1 LKGTGNG
8 TLFWY
13 DAATQGNLIAVGN
26 TVTTSSVPTHETF
39 FVAVNDFEGS
49 IGVANKKIFP
59 EGGYNQ
65 FSPAVLFSTQVP
77 LLIKSTRLYIG
88 HSGKITVSVKKMDGS
103 IVSSTTLHVRA
114 TRNPEASGNAPD
126 DPNDAGA
133 VFNLDLKVPTPGNYQ
148 LAVSYEQEAT
158 LFRNNN
164 IINNAGYPYE
174 IPGVMRITGNTA
186 TPSANVSAVNF
197 YYYFYDLRIQ
207 STGCRSPRVAVNLSQ
222 QAGLNTTIT
231 ALGKT
236 NLCNGGL
243 VLLQAEG
250 GPELTYQWKKNG
262 QSIPQASGRQYWA
275 GETGNYSA
283 EVGQGNCLVSSN
295 TIAVTSFQ
303 APVVTINATTLT
315 SSNAEGNQWLLNGIT
330 IVGATQPEFT
340 ATQSGRYSVRSSLP
354 DCPDLTSNEVNLVIT
369 ALEPPNNAEEL
380 RLYPNPVSDR
390 LMVSYAPLSSSTQ
403 VSINLYN
410 AQGQVLL
417 NQTLRK
423 ELGVFT
429 SIIPISAYSA
439 GLYFV
444 RVTDGKKNL
453 VRVIEKR

>member
-1 LKGTGNG
+1 
-8 TLFWY
+8 
-13 DAATQGNLIAVGN
+13 
-26 TVTTSSVPTHETF
+26 
-39 FVAVNDFEGS
+39 
-49 IGVANKKIFP
+49 
-59 EGGYNQ
+59 
-65 FSPAVLFSTQVP
+65 VLFSTQVP

-88 HSGKITVSVKKMDGS
+88 HSGKITVSVKRMDGS
-103 IVSSTTLHVRA
+103 VVSSTTLHVRA
-114 TRNPEASGNAPD
+114 TRNTEASGNAPD
-126 DPNDAGA
+126 NPNDAGA
-133 VFNLDLKVPTPGNYQ
+133 VFNLNLKVPIPGNYQ

-164 IINNAGYPYE
+164 LTHAGYPYE

-186 TPSANVSAVNF
+186 TPSENASPVNF

-207 STGCRSPRVAVNLSQ
+207 SAGCRSPRVAVNLSR

-231 ALGKT
+231 AVGT
-236 NLCNGGL
+236 TSLCNGEL
-243 VLLQAEG
+243 VLLQAAG

-283 EVGQGNCLVSSN
+283 EVDQGNCLVSSN

-303 APVVTINATTLT
+303 APVVTIHAATLT
-315 SSNAEGNQWLLNGIT
+315 SSHAEGNQWLLNGIS
-330 IVGATQPEFT
+330 IAGATRPDFT

-354 DCPDLTSNEVNLVIT
+354 GCPDLTSNEVNVVIT
-369 ALEPPNNAEEL
+369 ALEPTDDDEEL

-390 LMVSYAPLSSSTQ
+390 LMVSYAPVSSSTQ
-403 VSINLYN
+403 VSISLYN

-429 SIIPISAYSA
+429 HTIQVSTYST

-444 RVTDGKKNL
+444 RLTDGKKNWI
-453 VRVIEKR
+453 RVIEKR